1 MLNDL
6 NINRQDRGAL
16 RMPVNLQKPPAT
28 EVPVAFELQ
37 RPRPLADAMLKLIW
51 REKQI
56 SRADI
61 ARRTG
66 LAKSTVSEN
75 INHLLQTGL
84 IAESG
89 TGVSG
94 GGRQPIILEFQDDAC
109 VILGVEI
116 GASHVAVGLCN
127 LRGRVLSWCEQSH
140 PVREDPVGTR
150 ALVAE
155 LCDTCLSSQT
165 DGASRLVGIG
175 IAVPSPVDP
184 HKPQMLSEVVI
195 PAWQGH
201 VGLDELAARYNVP
214 LYVDNDAN
222 LGALAEY
229 WWGAGRGVDDFI
241 YIKAA
246 TGIGAG
252 YILKG
257 EIYRGGSGY
266 AGEIGH
272 LSIDPHGAACVCG
285 LSGCLVTV
293 VGANALIDRARQLLE
308 QYPASRFGTGAIS
321 LNGIEE
327 AGLAGDPLAL
337 ALAHEAA
344 EHFGTAIAGLINIMN
359 PSAVILGGS
368 LSGLG
373 DVLLDPLKQAV
384 NSRTNIRTTGIT
396 DIRVSELGR
405 RCVAIGAATFVLD
418 AALEE
423 PRLFPQLREMA

>member
-1 MLNDL
+1 
-6 NINRQDRGAL
+6 
-16 RMPVNLQKPPAT
+16 MPVNLQKPNLEEAQA
-28 EVPVAFELQ
+28 AFELQ
-37 RPRPLADAMLKLIW
+37 RPRPLSDAMLKLIW

-75 INHLLQTGL
+75 INHLLTTGL

-109 VILGVEI
+109 CILGVEI
-116 GASHVAVGLCN
+116 GASHVAVGLTN

-155 LCDTCLSSQT
+155 LCDTCLTSQVEGS
-165 DGASRLVGIG
+165 DRLVGIG

-184 HKPQMLSEVVI
+184 HRPQMLSEVVI

-201 VGLDELAARYNVP
+201 VGLEELAARYNVP

-229 WWGAGRGVDDFI
+229 WWGAGRGIDDFI

-257 EIYRGGSGY
+257 DIYRGGSGY

-272 LSIDPHGAACVCG
+272 LSIDPDGAACVCG

-293 VGANALIDRARQLLE
+293 VGANALVERARHLSGN
-308 QYPASRFGTGAIS
+308 YPQSSLAAGAIS
-321 LNGIEE
+321 LGGIEE
-327 AGLAGDPLAL
+327 AALSGDPLAL
-337 ALAHEAA
+337 ELVREAA
-344 EHFGTAIAGLINIMN
+344 GHFGVAIAGLINIMN

-373 DVLLDPLKQAV
+373 EVLLAPLRQDV

-405 RCVAIGAATFVLD
+405 RSVAIGAATFVLN
-418 AALEE
+418 AALED
-423 PRLFPQLREMA
+423 PRLFPLKRAMA